1 MDKEIIN
8 EKLIIQKNAKLL
20 DIMEIAGK
28 IYAKTLVILN
38 EDNSKFEY
46 RYYEIDEENI
56 NELDD
61 EKLKKIK
68 SFFETNLGNVVY

>member
-1 MDKEIIN
+1 MNKEIIN